1 MRAQAT
7 VEAQSGRSV
16 LSPEVQIALAP
27 DKAYRA
33 LVAGCEDVGFWRML
47 RRPLVVL
54 VVIATAVPI
63 MAVQRITLALFAFS
77 AASFGFVLL
86 IQMAVGAGIIASAP
100 ARRTSMARALDL
112 WFAAHL
118 PYSLWLLTMAAAF
131 AVRSWGSLDMLVVL
145 AVIPASWTAVIVAAF
160 CRQVLDSSR
169 AGARWRAAAHFVVIW
184 AIAFEIVAL
193 SAGGWFQ
200 ITGSVE
206 RLFA

>member
-1 MRAQAT
+1 
-7 VEAQSGRSV
+7 
-16 LSPEVQIALAP
+16 
-27 DKAYRA
+27 
-33 LVAGCEDVGFWRML
+33 ML

-54 VVIATAVPI
+54 LVIATAVPI

-77 AASFGFVLL
+77 IASFGFVLL

-100 ARRTSMARALDL
+100 ARRVGLARALDL
-112 WFAAHL
+112 WFAGHA
-118 PYSLWLLTMAAAF
+118 PYSLWLLTMAAVF
-131 AVRSWGSLDMLVVL
+131 AARQWGSLDMFIAL
-145 AVIPASWTAVIVAAF
+145 AVIPAGWTAVIVAAF
-160 CRQVLDSSR
+160 CRHNLGSSP

-184 AIAFEIVAL
+184 AIAFELVAL